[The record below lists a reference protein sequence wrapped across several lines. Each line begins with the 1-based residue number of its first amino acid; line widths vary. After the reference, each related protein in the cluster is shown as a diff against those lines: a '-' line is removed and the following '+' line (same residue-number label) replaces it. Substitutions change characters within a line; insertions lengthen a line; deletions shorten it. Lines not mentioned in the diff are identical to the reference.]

1 MIRSLIYLL
10 VYLFFMP
17 VFIKQ
22 ITEYLQTNWG
32 DIFANSVIS
41 GLLLLFGISIAVSQW
56 LWQQN
61 EKNLKSEISATKAL
75 LTLKEEQYLKLEK
88 ELKSKDTQIEELT
101 KNELKIKT
109 LESDLA
115 TLEEKLTMSELAD
128 RFQREEKIKQD
139 KEINSYIDRI
149 DRLLNI
155 NEYYELS
162 AFELQKQVLETIT
175 EIKIYYEKASEQLE
189 SIMPSDYYGNKINLL
204 RSSENYKFDSLL
216 EKIKQDFSDKYKND
230 ILLLTEV
237 LISRTGGNNKKL
249 TSLGVLGMNINNHK
263 KNKPLFD
270 NIESTIF
277 QLESLTKKL
286 KGFSL

>member
-155 NEYYELS
+155 NKYYELS

>member
-1 MIRSLIYLL
+1 
-10 VYLFFMP
+10 MP

-155 NEYYELS
+155 NKYYELS